1 MILESLFIFGGLY
14 IALGLSI
21 YIYAVVK
28 TYEILGVWNFNI
40 TKESIGVCKYPY
52 WTLFW
57 LHMIIKYAKILRN
70 YVKEGR

>member
-1 MILESLFIFGGLY
+1 MILEAILILGGLY
-14 IALGLSI
+14 IALGLSL
-21 YIYAVVK
+21 YAYAVVK

-57 LHMIIKYAKILRN
+57 LEKTVRLFRG
-70 YVKEGR
+70 E